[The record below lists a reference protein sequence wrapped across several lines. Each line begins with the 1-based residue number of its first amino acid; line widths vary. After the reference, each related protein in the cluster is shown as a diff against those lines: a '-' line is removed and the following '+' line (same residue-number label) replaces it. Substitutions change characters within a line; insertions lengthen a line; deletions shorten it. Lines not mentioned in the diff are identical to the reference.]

1 MITIQKQPKSI
12 SKATEEAI
20 TESLVGGQQPH
31 EADQYFPISSWCDT
45 SESNEHSEL
54 INEIN

>member
-31 EADQYFPISSWCDT
+31 EADQYFPISS
-45 SESNEHSEL
+45 
-54 INEIN
+54 